1 MLKQISKLFILFILN
16 ISFAQNDTSTP
27 YSLFGLGVENK
38 TATGGLTGL
47 GNSGIAQKNKYEINI
62 YNPANLA
69 NLDQKS
75 LLYEFGINGIYS
87 TIKNDDTND
96 TTNDANLSHV
106 AIAFPIKQGLGFS
119 LGVLPHTKVG
129 YDVDIENNIE
139 SSTDTYWTRISGEG
153 GLSKFYLASGLK
165 ISKNLALG
173 VDLSFLFG
181 TISQE
186 SQIYESSFV
195 SISDENRYNG
205 IKLKTGLQYTLPKI
219 NNKEFTIGAI
229 LELPTSLNGT
239 QTRNAYKLFENET
252 EITLS
257 ENEESDLD
265 DFELPLVY
273 GFGVTSILNKNIT
286 TSFDYK
292 KLLWENTDQLQ
303 NNERYVNQ
311 DIYAFGLEFKPTN
324 GRTTNYWN
332 KIKYR
337 LGFNYDTGFLKISNT
352 QIDSYFVSV
361 GLGMPLKKDKTNFN
375 ISYSY
380 GTEGTIDNNLI
391 QENFHKITLN
401 LNFVGNW
408 FNKRKIL

>member
-229 LELPTSLNGT
+229 LELPTFLNGT

-257 ENEESDLD
+257 EDEESDLD
-265 DFELPLVY
+265 NFELPLVY
-273 GFGVTSILNKNIT
+273 GFGITSILNKNIT

-311 DIYAFGLEFKPTN
+311 DIYAFGIEFKPNN
-324 GRTTNYWN
+324 GSATNYWN
-332 KIKYR
+332 KMKYR

>member
-186 SQIYESSFV
+186 SQIYESSYV

>member
-1 MLKQISKLFILFILN
+1 MFKRISPLFFLLILN
-16 ISFAQNDTSTP
+16 SLVAQNDTSTP

-47 GNSGIAQKNKYEINI
+47 GNTGIAQKNKYEINI

-75 LLYEFGINGIYS
+75 FLYEFGVNGVLS
-87 TIKNDDTND
+87 TIKNDETNE

-106 AIAFPIKQGLGFS
+106 AIAFPIKKGFGIGLGLF
-119 LGVLPHTKVG
+119 PQTKVG
-129 YDVDIENNIE
+129 YDIDIENNIE
-139 SSTDTYWTRISGEG
+139 GSTNTYTTRISGEG
-153 GLSKFYLASGLK
+153 GLTKFNLSSGLK
-165 ISKNLALG
+165 IDERLALG

-181 TISQE
+181 SISQE
-186 SQIYESSFV
+186 SQINSTSYV
-195 SISDENRYNG
+195 SINDENRYNG
-205 IKLKTGLQYTLPKI
+205 VKLKTGLQYTLPKI
-219 NNKEFTIGAI
+219 KNKEITLGAI
-229 LELPTSLNGT
+229 LELPTSLSGT
-239 QTRNAYKLFENET
+239 QTRNTYKLYNYET
-252 EITLS
+252 ETTLT
-257 ENEESDLD
+257 EDEESELD

-273 GFGVTSILNKNIT
+273 GIGVTSIINDNIT

-292 KLLWENTDQLQ
+292 KLLWENTNQLQ

-311 DIYAFGLEFKPTN
+311 DIYAFGLQFIPTQDRN
-324 GRTTNYWN
+324 SSYWN

-337 LGFNYDTGFLKISNT
+337 IGFNYDTGFLKISNT
-352 QIDSYFVSV
+352 KIDSYFASI
-361 GLGMPLKKDKTNFN
+361 GLGMPLMKDKTNFN

-380 GTEGTIDNNLI
+380 GKEGTIDNNLI

-408 FNKRKIL
+408 FNKRKFL

>member
-229 LELPTSLNGT
+229 LELPTFLNGT

>member
-257 ENEESDLD
+257 EDEESDLD
-265 DFELPLVY
+265 NFELPLVY

>member
-1 MLKQISKLFILFILN
+1 MLKQIIKLFFLLLLN
-16 ISFAQNDTSTP
+16 FSFAQNDTSTP

-47 GNSGIAQKNKYEINI
+47 GNTGIAQKNKYEINI

-69 NLDQKS
+69 NLDTKS
-75 LLYEFGINGIYS
+75 FLYEFGINGIYS
-87 TIKNDDTND
+87 TIKNEDTND

-106 AIAFPIKQGLGFS
+106 AIAFPIKKGLGLS
-119 LGVLPHTKVG
+119 LGILPHTKVG

-139 SSTDTYWTRISGEG
+139 SSTNTYLTRISGEG
-153 GLSKFYLASGLK
+153 GLSKFYFSSGLK
-165 ISKNLALG
+165 ISERLALG

-181 TISQE
+181 SITQE
-186 SQIYESSFV
+186 SQIYSSSFV
-195 SISDENRYNG
+195 SITDENRYNG

-219 NNKEFTIGAI
+219 KDKDITIGATI
-229 LELPTSLNGT
+229 ELPTSLNGT
-239 QTRNAYKLFENET
+239 QTKNAYKLDASET
-252 EITLS
+252 AISLS
-257 ENEESDLD
+257 EDEESDLD
-265 DFELPLVY
+265 DFEIPLVY
-273 GFGVTSILNKNIT
+273 GIGITSILNKNIT

-292 KLLWENTDQLQ
+292 KLLWENTNQLL

-311 DIYAFGLEFKPTN
+311 DIYAFGLEYKLSEK
-324 GRTTNYWN
+324 GSTNYWK

-337 LGFNYDTGFLKISNT
+337 LGFNYDTGFLKISDT

-361 GLGMPLKKDKTNFN
+361 GLGMPLIKEKTNFN

-380 GTEGTIDNNLI
+380 GKEGTIDNNLI
-391 QENFHKITLN
+391 QENFHKITIN

>member
-139 SSTDTYWTRISGEG
+139 SSTDTYWTRRSGEG

-186 SQIYESSFV
+186 SQIYESSYV

-229 LELPTSLNGT
+229 LELPTFLNGT

-311 DIYAFGLEFKPTN
+311 DIYAFGIEFKPNN
-324 GRTTNYWN
+324 GSATNYWN
-332 KIKYR
+332 KMKYR